1 MSITPIMKRLI
12 LLLWAVA
19 LSLGLTACKAKD
31 DSANESLGVSITGIN
46 YTAEGVQSFYVN
58 GAWAGNLPPYGGGGK
73 TAGGIFLPRRW
84 TPDLKVT
91 VDWTVGHFTKP
102 YKEYKALPIN
112 QILACCWAERTLK
125 LTVPVQKYDEPA
137 RLQVF
142 FLPDDK
148 LEVWVTDLGVQHPD
162 HPSGRPNPKDPRP
175 HDPAED
181 K

>member
-58 GAWAGNLPPYGGGGK
+58 GAWAGNLPSYGGGGK

-91 VDWTVGHFTKP
+91 VDWTIGHYTKP
-102 YKEYKALPIN
+102 YQERKNLNASETR
-112 QILACCWAERTLK
+112 ACCWAERTLK

-148 LEVWVTDLGVQHPD
+148 LEVWVYDSSTIDPN
-162 HPSGRPNPKDPRP
+162 HPSHRPYPKDPRP
-175 HDPAED
+175 HDPEED